1 MGKGIMIYAIIAL
14 WLICGAFA
22 GLNIALQIFEN
33 DPIEVKA
40 MMLIAAAIVA
50 ALGPL
55 GNHIPAASADI
66 DDTRWWRTGDVADCL

>member
-1 MGKGIMIYAIIAL
+1 MIYAIIAI

-55 GNHIPAASADI
+55 GLLIVWMAQSD
-66 DDTRWWRTGDVADCL
+66 REKK